1 MSRTKRKDP
10 IDTEPKRPDF
20 VSWGGYAVSRQPT
33 QKELRRAHADG
44 KKRNKPPS
52 WYKRVKAAK
61 RKAAAKQVMRTMR
74 DPDELNLPAEPR
86 SDCWDWS

>member
-20 VSWGGYAVSRQPT
+20 VSWGTAISMKPT
-33 QKELRRAHADG
+33 AKELRRAHADG
-44 KKRNKPPS
+44 KKHNKPPS

-61 RKAAAKQVMRTMR
+61 RKAAAKQAMRTMR
-74 DPDELNLPAEPR
+74 DPDELHLPAEPR
-86 SDCWDWS
+86 SDQWDWS